1 MESDPKIAKS
11 LSRIERELHD
21 LSEAVEG
28 KLSEKEMERLSSM
41 LSDDPVLLN
50 FLVLDDSAANDL
62 TSLFAGKKSSL
73 AQVQNLKARIEQ
85 TAAGNGFVSFLD
97 MCIALKEERYED
109 LVSIAKTAFGEKP
122 SGSPLRL
129 LLANAEKIP
138 DKFFLSNVFS
148 ISNIYEYNTLS
159 AFLEGKPD
167 TAQTMQISGNFI
179 KNGNRKA
186 AIEFLFAATSKN
198 HEPFLAIDLARM
210 LLKEGKTSEAQ
221 SAINRLDFDELED
234 KNYLADYIGI
244 LLETGD
250 LKMALRAV
258 NHASYLFKDDPGF
271 IILHSRCLRKMDR
284 SSEALELIDQSTAF
298 RKDQALAFERAEV
311 LLELGRYQEYV
322 DTIKMAYPQGIPEG
336 SAKVQ
341 YIDVLV
347 RLSLFDDAL
356 KEISAS
362 LSIDPKNLQVL
373 RKKFQVQNLL
383 NNYSEAY
390 QTAELIISIDP
401 RDKDS
406 ALFILGQLFRSA
418 NYENLISKYSVM
430 KTSDLSGV
438 ENLLVASMVYTGDFA
453 GALAHIVEKPSLL
466 SSPEVID
473 SIFFSIREEEQLQ
486 KLMDIAGT
494 SSRLALM
501 TLYKIK
507 GKYIMIDDALWDMI
521 RQTKSEAVVW
531 TAVSVSANFRNRTK
545 PELLAS
551 LLASKAFANVS
562 NLVDAIGLV
571 YAGKY
576 TEEMSDSRKFMYPL
590 SQALIDIR
598 EIKAASSLLEASR
611 DPKKSDPFY
620 HYLLSRIQVQE
631 GDIGSARK
639 SIMRALGRL
648 TNRDFLTHAIRVAI
662 IEGDSDTVLLMLDR
676 IIEMKEQDY
685 VDLSQLY
692 KYLSD
697 SGLAELQNKIVERFD
712 RVGSRNLWIERMRRD
727 RYMRENEIVEA
738 EKVSRKI
745 VVSKSKLVD
754 DIKKHAELLQSAKKD
769 QERIEFLQEEQGNVQ
784 DPQIDL
790 WLGDYYI
797 INKNF
802 EKAIESYR
810 KAEARGMKES
820 DIKNLPEALIE
831 VGEYEAAEKLL
842 KSGQGNEVSLI
853 KLYHRTG
860 RIQEVVDLL
869 KRVNVKNKE
878 EEAAILYIS
887 RILWVN
893 RQIRDTM
900 IQLFHE
906 SHSLFLGKII
916 SQRLLESRDFIGA
929 ERVMREILKKYPGDV
944 ENLRSLGDLL
954 VEINHP
960 SEAVSILM
968 KGMKYIETKNDM
980 QDIVNRICRI
990 YYETGEYNL
999 LTEFFRKNPQIL
1011 DSTNI
1016 HWIIRS
1022 YIETGD
1028 FDTADRLAGQYHGAL
1043 LKEDSFRELID
1054 EMNLKKEFLSILGY
1068 AAQVFRVEY
1077 KIGKV
1082 LTSEEMVYTAGIPL
1096 DAVER
1101 VIQLIGSD
1109 EYYRAADERLYEM
1122 VSKDVIQRAVKK
1134 STVETINDLKI
1145 FVIFNNLPKRDVI
1158 LSKNVYSYI
1167 RKCISQKRDPML
1179 NDPAS
1184 NTLLR
1189 SAIKLGLRPEPLDVA
1204 YNLNL
1209 GISDAM
1215 DIIALMEYVAKL
1227 NS

>member
-1 MESDPKIAKS
+1 MESDPKIMKP

-28 KLSEKEMERLSSM
+28 KLSEKEMERLISM
-41 LSDDPVLLN
+41 LSDDPALLDY
-50 FLVLDDSAANDL
+50 LVVDDSAANDL

-73 AQVQNLKARIEQ
+73 DQIQNLRARIQ
-85 TAAGNGFVSFLD
+85 AMSGGAGLISFLD
-97 MCIALKEERYED
+97 MCIALKENRFED
-109 LVSIAKTAFGEKP
+109 IVPIVNKEFGGKP
-122 SGSPLRL
+122 KGAPLRF
-129 LLANAEKIP
+129 LLANAANIP
-138 DKFFLSNVFS
+138 DKLFLSNLFS
-148 ISNIYEYNTLS
+148 GYNIYEFDTLS
-159 AFLEGKPD
+159 ALLAKKPD
-167 TAQTMQISGNFI
+167 YSEIMLITENFN
-179 KNGNRKA
+179 KHGNRKA
-186 AIEFLFAATSKN
+186 AIEFLSSAIAKN
-198 HEPFLAIDLARM
+198 DDPRLPIDLAS
-210 LLKEGKTSEAQ
+210 LLLQEGKRSDSQA
-221 SAINRLDFDELED
+221 AIRGVDFDAIED
-234 KNYLADYIGI
+234 SNYLAKYIEI
-244 LLETGD
+244 LMETGD

-258 NHASYLFKDDPGF
+258 NHASYIFKNEPRF
-271 IILHSRCLRKMDR
+271 ITLHSRCLRKMDR
-284 SSEALELIDQSTAF
+284 CSDALELIDQSASF
-298 RKDQALAFERAEV
+298 SQNQDVAAERAEV
-311 LLELGRYQEYV
+311 LYELGRYQEYA
-322 DTIKMAYPQGIPEG
+322 DTLKKAYPQGIPEG
-336 SAKVQ
+336 TTKLQ

-347 RLSLFDDAL
+347 RLSLFDEAL
-356 KEISAS
+356 REINSS
-362 LSIDPKNLQVL
+362 LSINRSNAGIL
-373 RKKFQVQNLL
+373 RKKFQVLSLL

-390 QTAELIISIDP
+390 QTAELIVAADP
-401 RDKDS
+401 KDKE
-406 ALFILGQLFRSA
+406 AAQFMLGQLFRSG
-418 NYENLISKYSVM
+418 NYGSFIDKYSALKAV
-430 KTSDLSGV
+430 DLSSV
-438 ENLLVASMVYTGDFA
+438 ENLLVASLVYSGE
-453 GALAHIVEKPSLL
+453 LAEAVKHIEGKPALL
-466 SSPEVID
+466 SSPDVID

-486 KLMDIAGT
+486 KLIDLASS
-494 SSRLALM
+494 SSRLALI

-507 GKYIMIDDALWDMI
+507 GKYILIDDSLWDMI

-531 TAVSVSANFRNRTK
+531 TAVSVAVNFKNRTK
-545 PELLAS
+545 PELLSS

-562 NLVDAIGLV
+562 NLVDAITLV
-571 YAGKY
+571 YTGKY
-576 TEEMSDSRKFMYPL
+576 TEEMTDSRKFMYPL

-598 EIKAASSLLEASR
+598 EVKAASALLEASR

-620 HYLLSRIQVQE
+620 HYLLSRIQLQD
-631 GDIGSARK
+631 GDTGSARK
-639 SIMRALGRL
+639 SIMRAIGRL

-662 IEGDSDTVLLMLDR
+662 LEGDSDTILLMIDR

-697 SGLAELQNKIVERFD
+697 LSLAELQNKIVERFD
-712 RVGSRNLWIERMRRD
+712 RVESKNLWIERMRRD
-727 RYMRENEIVEA
+727 RYIRENDLGEA

-745 VVSKSKLVD
+745 VVSKSKIID
-754 DIKKHAELLQSAKKD
+754 DIKKHAELLESAKKD
-769 QERIEFLQEEQGNVQ
+769 QERIEFLQEAQGNVQ

-790 WLGDYYI
+790 WLGDYYM
-797 INKNF
+797 INKNY
-802 EKAIESYR
+802 ERAIESYK
-810 KAEARGMKES
+810 KAEAKGMKES
-820 DIKNLPEALIE
+820 EIRNLPEALIE
-831 VGEYEAAEKLL
+831 VGEYDAAEKLL
-842 KSGQGNEVSLI
+842 KSGQENEVSLI

-878 EEAAILYIS
+878 EEASILYIS

-906 SHSLFLGKII
+906 TSSLFLGKII

-929 ERVMREILKKYPGDV
+929 ERVMREILKKYPEDV
-944 ENLRSLGDLL
+944 ENLRNLGDLL

-960 SEAVSILM
+960 TEAVSILM
-968 KGMKYIETKNDM
+968 KGTKYIKTKNDM
-980 QDIVNRICRI
+980 EDIVNRICRI

-999 LTEFFRKNPQIL
+999 LTDFFKKNPQIL
-1011 DSTNI
+1011 NSTNI
-1016 HWIIRS
+1016 QWIIRS

-1028 FDTADRLAGQYHGAL
+1028 FDTADKLAGQYHGAL
-1043 LKEDSFRELID
+1043 LKEDSFHELIE

-1068 AAQVFRVEY
+1068 AAQVFKVEY
-1077 KIGKV
+1077 KIGKI

-1101 VIQLIGSD
+1101 VIQLINSD
-1109 EYYRAADERLYEM
+1109 EYYRASDERLYEM

-1158 LSKNVYSYI
+1158 LSKNVYSFI
-1167 RKCISQKRDPML
+1167 KKCISQKRDPML

>member
-1 MESDPKIAKS
+1 MESDPKIMKP

-28 KLSEKEMERLSSM
+28 KLSEKEMERLISM
-41 LSDDPVLLN
+41 LSGDPTLLN
-50 FLVLDDSAANDL
+50 YLVLDDPAANDL

-73 AQVQNLKARIEQ
+73 DQVQNLKTKIQALPD
-85 TAAGNGFVSFLD
+85 GKGFASFLG
-97 MCIALKEERYED
+97 MCIALKENRFED
-109 LVSIAKTAFGEKP
+109 IVSIVKKEFGGKP
-122 SGSPLRL
+122 TGAPLRL
-129 LLANAEKIP
+129 ILANAANIP
-138 DKFFLSNVFS
+138 DKLFLSYLFS
-148 ISNIYEYNTLS
+148 SCNIYEYETLS
-159 AFLEGKPD
+159 AFLAQKPSSSD
-167 TAQTMQISGNFI
+167 IMQISANFI
-179 KNGNRKA
+179 NNGNRKA
-186 AIEFLFAATSKN
+186 AIEFLSSATAKN
-198 HEPFLAIDLARM
+198 DDPRLSIDLAS
-210 LLKEGKTSEAQ
+210 LLLQEGKAPEAQ
-221 SAINRLDFDELED
+221 AAVRKVDFDTIED
-234 KNYLADYIGI
+234 STYLSKYIEI
-244 LLETGD
+244 LMETGD

-258 NHASYLFKDDPGF
+258 NHASYIFKDDPRF

-284 SSEALELIDQSTAF
+284 GSEALELIDQSASF
-298 RKDQALAFERAEV
+298 SQDQDVAAERSEV
-311 LLELGRYQEYV
+311 LYELGRYQEYV
-322 DTIKMAYPQGIPEG
+322 DTMKKAYPQGIPEG
-336 SAKVQ
+336 KAKLQ

-347 RLSLFDDAL
+347 RLSLFDEAL
-356 KEISAS
+356 REINSS
-362 LSIDPKNLQVL
+362 LSINRNSVGML
-373 RKKFQVQNLL
+373 RKKFQVLTLL
-383 NNYSEAY
+383 NSYSEAY
-390 QTAELIISIDP
+390 QTAELILATDP
-401 RDKDS
+401 KDKDA
-406 ALFILGQLFRSA
+406 ALFMLDQLFRSG
-418 NYENLISKYSVM
+418 NYESFIDKHS
-430 KTSDLSGV
+430 TIRAADLSGV
-438 ENLLVASMVYTGDFA
+438 ENLLVASLVYTGD
-453 GALAHIVEKPSLL
+453 LAEAVRHIEGKPGLL
-466 SSPEVID
+466 SSPQVID

-486 KLMDIAGT
+486 KLIDLAAS

-507 GKYIMIDDALWDMI
+507 GKFILIDDSLWEMI

-531 TAVSVSANFRNRTK
+531 TAVSVAVNFRNRTR
-545 PELLAS
+545 PELLSS

-562 NLVDAIGLV
+562 NLVDAISLV

-598 EIKAASSLLEASR
+598 ETKAASALLEASR
-611 DPKKSDPFY
+611 DPRKSDPFY
-620 HYLLSRIQVQE
+620 HYLLSRIQIQE
-631 GDIGSARK
+631 DDTASARK

-648 TNRDFLTHAIRVAI
+648 TNRDFLAHAIRVAI
-662 IEGDSDTVLLMLDR
+662 LEGDSDTILLMIDR

-685 VDLSQLY
+685 VDLSDLY

-697 SGLAELQNKIVERFD
+697 SSLTDLQNKIVERFD
-712 RVGSRNLWIERMRRD
+712 RVGSKNLWIERMRRD
-727 RYMRENEIVEA
+727 RYMRENDIGEA

-745 VVSKSKLVD
+745 VISKSKLID
-754 DIKKHAELLQSAKKD
+754 DIKKHAELLESAKKD

-790 WLGDYYI
+790 WLGDYYM
-797 INKNF
+797 INKNY
-802 EKAIESYR
+802 EKAIESYK
-810 KAEARGMKES
+810 KAEAKGMKES
-820 DIKNLPEALIE
+820 EIRNLPEALIE
-831 VGEYEAAEKLL
+831 VGEYETAEKLL

-869 KRVNVKNKE
+869 RKVNVKNKE

-906 SHSLFLGKII
+906 TSSLFLGKII

-929 ERVMREILKKYPGDV
+929 ERVMREILKKYPEDV
-944 ENLRSLGDLL
+944 ENLRNLGDLL

-960 SEAVSILM
+960 TEAVSILM
-968 KGMKYIETKNDM
+968 KGTKYIKTKNEM

-999 LTEFFRKNPQIL
+999 LTDFFKKNPQIL

-1016 HWIIRS
+1016 QWIIRS

-1028 FDTADRLAGQYHGAL
+1028 FDNADKLAGQYHGAL
-1043 LKEDSFRELID
+1043 LKEDSFHELIE

-1077 KIGKV
+1077 KIGKI

-1101 VIQLIGSD
+1101 VIQLINSD
-1109 EYYRAADERLYEM
+1109 EYYRASDERLYEL

-1134 STVETINDLKI
+1134 STVESINDLKI

>member
-1 MESDPKIAKS
+1 MESDPKILKP

-28 KLSEKEMERLSSM
+28 KLSEKEMERLVSM
-41 LSDDPVLLN
+41 LSGDPALLN
-50 FLVLDDSAANDL
+50 YLVLDDSAANDM

-73 AQVQNLKARIEQ
+73 DQVQNLKTKIQALPD
-85 TAAGNGFVSFLD
+85 GKGFVSFLD
-97 MCIALKEERYED
+97 MCIALKGSRFED
-109 LVSIAKTAFGEKP
+109 IVSIVKKEFGGKP
-122 SGSPLRL
+122 RGAPLRL
-129 LLANAEKIP
+129 ILANAANIP
-138 DKFFLSNVFS
+138 DKLFLSNLFS
-148 ISNIYEYNTLS
+148 ACNIYEYETLS
-159 AFLEGKPD
+159 AFLAQKPSSSD
-167 TAQTMQISGNFI
+167 IMRISGNFI
-179 KNGNRKA
+179 NNGNRKA
-186 AIEFLFAATSKN
+186 AIEFLSSATGKN
-198 HEPFLAIDLARM
+198 DDPRLSIDLAS
-210 LLKEGKTSEAQ
+210 LLLQEGKTSEAQ
-221 SAINRLDFDELED
+221 AAARRIDFDSIED
-234 KNYLADYIGI
+234 SSYLSKYIEI
-244 LLETGD
+244 LMETGD

-258 NHASYLFKDDPGF
+258 NHASYIFKDDPRF

-284 SSEALELIDQSTAF
+284 GSEALELIDQSASF
-298 RKDQALAFERAEV
+298 SQDQDLAAERSEV
-311 LLELGRYQEYV
+311 LYELGHYQEYA
-322 DTIKMAYPQGIPEG
+322 DTMKKAYPQGIPEG
-336 SAKVQ
+336 TAKLQ

-347 RLSLFDDAL
+347 RLSLFDEAL
-356 KEISAS
+356 REINSS
-362 LSIDPKNLQVL
+362 LSINRNITGML
-373 RKKFQVQNLL
+373 RKKFQVLTLL

-390 QTAELIISIDP
+390 QTAELILANDP
-401 RDKDS
+401 KDKDA
-406 ALFILGQLFRSA
+406 ALFILDQLFRSG
-418 NYENLISKYSVM
+418 NYESFIDKHSAIKAA
-430 KTSDLSGV
+430 DLSGV
-438 ENLLVASMVYTGDFA
+438 ENLLVASLVYTGDRA
-453 GALAHIVEKPSLL
+453 EAVKRIEGKPGLL
-466 SSPEVID
+466 SSPQVID

-486 KLMDIAGT
+486 KLIDLAAS

-507 GKYIMIDDALWDMI
+507 GKYILIDDSLWEMI

-531 TAVSVSANFRNRTK
+531 TAVSVAVNFRNRAK
-545 PELLAS
+545 PELLSS

-562 NLVDAIGLV
+562 NLVDAISLV

-598 EIKAASSLLEASR
+598 ETKAASALLEASR
-611 DPKKSDPFY
+611 DPRKSDPFY
-620 HYLLSRIQVQE
+620 HYLLSRIQIQE
-631 GDIGSARK
+631 DDTASARK

-648 TNRDFLTHAIRVAI
+648 TNRDFLAHAIRVAI
-662 IEGDSDTVLLMLDR
+662 LEGDSDTILLMIDK

-685 VDLSQLY
+685 VDLSDLY

-697 SGLAELQNKIVERFD
+697 SSLTDLQNKIVERFD
-712 RVGSRNLWIERMRRD
+712 RVESKNLWIERMRRD
-727 RYMRENEIVEA
+727 RYMRENDLGEA

-745 VVSKSKLVD
+745 VISKSKLID
-754 DIKKHAELLQSAKKD
+754 DIKKHAELLESAKKD

-790 WLGDYYI
+790 WLGDYYM
-797 INKNF
+797 INKNY
-802 EKAIESYR
+802 EKAIESYK
-810 KAEARGMKES
+810 KAEAKGMKES
-820 DIKNLPEALIE
+820 EIRNLPEALIE
-831 VGEYEAAEKLL
+831 VGEYETAEKLL

-869 KRVNVKNKE
+869 RKVNVRNKE

-906 SHSLFLGKII
+906 TSSLFLGKII

-929 ERVMREILKKYPGDV
+929 ERVMREILKKYPEDV
-944 ENLRSLGDLL
+944 ENLRNLGDLL

-960 SEAVSILM
+960 TEAVSILM
-968 KGMKYIETKNDM
+968 KGTKYIKTKNEM

-990 YYETGEYNL
+990 YYETGEYGL
-999 LTEFFRKNPQIL
+999 LTDFFRKNPQIL

-1016 HWIIRS
+1016 QWIIRS

-1028 FDTADRLAGQYHGAL
+1028 FDNADKLAGQYHGAL
-1043 LKEDSFRELID
+1043 LKEDSFHELIE

-1077 KIGKV
+1077 KIGKI

-1101 VIQLIGSD
+1101 VIQLINSD
-1109 EYYRAADERLYEM
+1109 EYYRASDERLYEL

-1134 STVETINDLKI
+1134 STVESINDLKI

-1158 LSKNVYSYI
+1158 LSKNVYSFI

>member
-1 MESDPKIAKS
+1 VESDPKIMKP
-11 LSRIERELHD
+11 LSRVERELHD

-28 KLSEKEMERLSSM
+28 KLSEKEMERLISM
-41 LSDDPVLLN
+41 LSDDPALLN
-50 FLVLDDSAANDL
+50 YLVFDDSAANDL
-62 TSLFAGKKSSL
+62 TSLFAGKKSSID
-73 AQVQNLKARIEQ
+73 QIRNLKARIQELS
-85 TAAGNGFVSFLD
+85 AGKIFVSFLD
-97 MCIALKEERYED
+97 MCIALKENRFED
-109 LVSIAKTAFGEKP
+109 IVSIVKDEFGGKP
-122 SGSPLRL
+122 TGAPLRL
-129 LLANAEKIP
+129 LLANAANIP
-138 DKFFLSNVFS
+138 DKFFLSNIFS
-148 ISNIYEYNTLS
+148 TCNIYEFDTLS
-159 AFLEGKPD
+159 AFLSQKP
-167 TAQTMQISGNFI
+167 ASSELLQISANFLN
-179 KNGNRKA
+179 NGNRKA
-186 AIEFLFAATSKN
+186 AIEFLSNATSKN
-198 HEPFLAIDLARM
+198 DDPRLSIDLAS
-210 LLKEGKTSEAQ
+210 LLLLDGKASEAQ
-221 SAINRLDFDELED
+221 AALRGIDFDALED
-234 KNYLADYIGI
+234 SNYLAKYIGI

-258 NHASYLFKDDPGF
+258 NHASYLFKDDARF

-284 SSEALELIDQSTAF
+284 GSEALELIDQNMSF
-298 RKDQALAFERAEV
+298 SQDQAVLAERADV
-311 LLELGRYQEYV
+311 MYELGRYPEYV
-322 DTIKMAYPQGIPEG
+322 DTIKKAYPQGIPEG
-336 SAKVQ
+336 ATKLQ

-347 RLSLFDDAL
+347 RLSIFDDAL
-356 KEISAS
+356 REINSS
-362 LSIDPKNLQVL
+362 LSINRSNIEML
-373 RKKFQVQNLL
+373 RKKFHVLTML

-390 QTAELIISIDP
+390 QTAELILATDP
-401 RDKDS
+401 KDKDA
-406 ALFILGQLFRSA
+406 ALFMLDQLFRSG
-418 NYENLISKYSVM
+418 NYESLIDKCATI
-430 KTSDLSGV
+430 KASDLSGV
-438 ENLLVASMVYTGDFA
+438 ENLLVASLVYTGEFA
-453 GALAHIVEKPSLL
+453 EAVKHIEEKPGLL
-466 SSPEVID
+466 SAHEVID

-486 KLMDIAGT
+486 KLIDLAAS

-507 GKYIMIDDALWDMI
+507 GMHIIIDDSLWDMI
-521 RQTKSEAVVW
+521 RHTKSEAVVW
-531 TAVSVSANFRNRTK
+531 TAVSVAVNFRNRTK
-545 PELLAS
+545 PELLSS

-590 SQALIDIR
+590 TQALIDIMD
-598 EIKAASSLLEASR
+598 IKAASALLEASR

-631 GDIGSARK
+631 GDSGSARK
-639 SIMRALGRL
+639 SIMRAIGRL
-648 TNRDFLTHAIRVAI
+648 TNRDFLIHAIRVAVL
-662 IEGDSDTVLLMLDR
+662 EGDSDTILLMIDR

-697 SGLAELQNKIVERFD
+697 SSLSDLQNKIVERFD
-712 RVGSRNLWIERMRRD
+712 RVGSKNLWIERMRRD
-727 RYMRENEIVEA
+727 RYMRENDLGEA

-745 VVSKSKLVD
+745 VVSKSKLID
-754 DIKKHAELLQSAKKD
+754 DIKKHAELLESTKKD
-769 QERIEFLQEEQGNVQ
+769 QERIEFLQEEQVNVQ

-790 WLGDYYI
+790 WLGDYYML
-797 INKNF
+797 NKNYD
-802 EKAIESYR
+802 KAIESYK
-810 KAEARGMKES
+810 KAEAKGMKES
-820 DIKNLPEALIE
+820 DIRNLPEALIE
-831 VGEYEAAEKLL
+831 VGEYDSAEKLL
-842 KSGQGNEVSLI
+842 KAGQGNEVSLI

-869 KRVNVKNKE
+869 RKVNVKNKD

-906 SHSLFLGKII
+906 TSSLFLGKII

-929 ERVMREILKKYPGDV
+929 ERVMREILKKYPDDV
-944 ENLRSLGDLL
+944 ENLRNLGDLL

-960 SEAVSILM
+960 TEAVSILM
-968 KGMKYIETKNDM
+968 KGTKYIKTKSDM

-990 YYETGEYNL
+990 YYETGEYSL
-999 LTEFFRKNPQIL
+999 LTDFFKKNPQIV

-1016 HWIIRS
+1016 QWIIRS

-1028 FDTADRLAGQYHGAL
+1028 FDMADRLAGQYHGAV
-1043 LKEDSFRELID
+1043 LKEDSFQELIE
-1054 EMNLKKEFLSILGY
+1054 EMNLKKEFFSILGY

-1077 KIGKV
+1077 KIGKM

-1101 VIQLIGSD
+1101 VIQLINSD
-1109 EYYRAADERLYEM
+1109 EYYRASDERLYEL

-1134 STVETINDLKI
+1134 STVETINDMKI

-1184 NTLLR
+1184 NALLR